1 MAAPGTLLI
10 VAYYWPPSGGAGV
23 QRWLKLSK
31 ELARLGW
38 QVHVL
43 TVDPGDAT
51 FPHVDPTLLADVA
64 PEVTVHR
71 TGAFNP
77 IAMGQR
83 LMGRHANQV
92 ASSDLKGKPSVLG
105 QIAMRL
111 RSHLFIP
118 DPRKG
123 WNRQAIAKGVE
134 LIEQHGVDWVIT
146 TSPPHSTQLI
156 GRELKAR
163 TGVKWLADFRDPWTD
178 VFYYGALLHSPWSA
192 RKDAALE
199 RSVME
204 SADRL
209 LVVHDQYRERLAKKY
224 PASAPAKLHYLPN
237 GFDAEDFSGGP
248 AEPDFEGFDLV
259 YTGIMAAGYEP
270 EVVMEGV
277 RRLRQRVEVPIRLTI
292 VGTAPEDILDGFR
305 ATGIEVQCLGMQPHA
320 VANAWQL
327 QADVLLCL
335 IPAIPE
341 ADLAHVPGKLF
352 EYLAVGKPILNIG
365 PPQGESASIIAH
377 CNAGATIE
385 RDQPEAVADFLHQA
399 AIGTAGKSSTAA
411 VAEYTRS
418 AQAARLS
425 TWLLD

>member
-1 MAAPGTLLI
+1 M
-10 VAYYWPPSGGAGV
+10 
-23 QRWLKLSK
+23 
-31 ELARLGW
+31 
-38 QVHVL
+38 
-43 TVDPGDAT
+43 
-51 FPHVDPTLLADVA
+51 
-64 PEVTVHR
+64 
-71 TGAFNP
+71 
-77 IAMGQR
+77 
-83 LMGRHANQV
+83 
-92 ASSDLKGKPSVLG
+92 
-105 QIAMRL
+105 
-111 RSHLFIP
+111 
-118 DPRKG
+118 
-123 WNRQAIAKGVE
+123 
-134 LIEQHGVDWVIT
+134 
-146 TSPPHSTQLI
+146 
-156 GRELKAR
+156 
-163 TGVKWLADFRDPWTD
+163 
-178 VFYYGALLHSPWSA
+178 
-192 RKDAALE
+192 
-199 RSVME
+199 
-204 SADRL
+204 
-209 LVVHDQYRERLAKKY
+209 
-224 PASAPAKLHYLPN
+224 
-237 GFDAEDFSGGP
+237 
-248 AEPDFEGFDLV
+248 V

>member
-31 ELARLGW
+31 ELVRLGW
-38 QVHVL
+38 TVHVL
-43 TVDPGDAT
+43 TVDPEDAT
-51 FPHVDPTLLADVA
+51 FPHVDPTLLEDVA

-105 QIAMRL
+105 QITMRL
-111 RSHLFIP
+111 RTHLFIP

-123 WNRQAIAKGVE
+123 WNRKAIAKGVE
-134 LIEQHGVDWVIT
+134 VIEQHGVDWVIT

-156 GRELKAR
+156 GQELKMR

-178 VFYYGALLHSPWSA
+178 VFYYEALLHSGWSA

-209 LVVHDQYRERLAKKY
+209 LVVHDQYRERLAEKY
-224 PASAPAKLHYLPN
+224 PASAPSKLHYLPN

-248 AEPDFEGFDLV
+248 AEPGFGGFDLV

-270 EVVMEGV
+270 EVVIEGV
-277 RRLRQRVEVPIRLTI
+277 RRLRQRIERPIRLTI
-292 VGTAPEDILDGFR
+292 VGTAPEEILDGFR
-305 ATGIEVQCLGMQPHA
+305 ATGIDVQCLGMQPHA

-335 IPAIPE
+335 IPAIPGAE
-341 ADLAHVPGKLF
+341 LAHVPGKLF

-365 PPQGESASIIAH
+365 PTAGESAGIIAR
-377 CNAGATIE
+377 CAAGATIE
-385 RDQPEAVADFLHQA
+385 RNQPDAVAEFLLEA
-399 AIGTAGKSSTAA
+399 ATGHIESSNAAA

-418 AQAARLS
+418 AQAVRLS
-425 TWLLD
+425 NWLLD